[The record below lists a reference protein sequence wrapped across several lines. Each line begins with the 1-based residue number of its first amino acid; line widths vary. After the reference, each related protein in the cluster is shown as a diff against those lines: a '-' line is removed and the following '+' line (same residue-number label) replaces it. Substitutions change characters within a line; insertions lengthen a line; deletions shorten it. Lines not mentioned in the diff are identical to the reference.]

1 MLQILVAVIQR
12 FNVKRCPLS
21 LKFYHLFVCI
31 SLKQTLLVDNN
42 LCKSV
47 KILISEQYLTYP
59 VGMVSTNN
67 QQKIYSGQIYKPL
80 QQKPF
85 YVMFLIKKR
94 LADVQYLIRNFMI
107 RSTEAAIYRCSSEQV
122 FLKILQ
128 CSQEGTC
135 VGITFQWNCS
145 PPALQL
151 Y

>member
-12 FNVKRCPLS
+12 FNVS

-59 VGMVSTNN
+59 VGMASTNN

-107 RSTEAAIYRCSSEQV
+107 RSTEAAVYRCSSEQV

-128 CSQEGTC
+128 CSQEHC
-135 VGITFQWNCS
+135 VGFTFQWNCS

>member
-80 QQKPF
+80 QQNPF

-107 RSTEAAIYRCSSEQV
+107 RSTEAAIHRCSSKQV
-122 FLKILQ
+122 FLRILQ
-128 CSQEGTC
+128 YSQERTC
-135 VGITFQWNCS
+135 VGISF
-145 PPALQL
+145 
-151 Y
+151 

>member
-21 LKFYHLFVCI
+21 LKFYHLLVCI
-31 SLKQTLLVDNN
+31 SLKQTLLVDSN

-47 KILISEQYLTYP
+47 KILISEQYLAYP

-107 RSTEAAIYRCSSEQV
+107 RSTEAAIHRCSSKQV
-122 FLKILQ
+122 FLRILQ
-128 CSQEGTC
+128 YSQESTC
-135 VGITFQWNCS
+135 VGISF
-145 PPALQL
+145 
-151 Y
+151 

>member
-80 QQKPF
+80 QQNPF

-107 RSTEAAIYRCSSEQV
+107 RSTEAAIHRCSSKQV
-122 FLKILQ
+122 FLRILQ
-128 CSQEGTC
+128 YSQESTC
-135 VGITFQWNCS
+135 VGISF
-145 PPALQL
+145 
-151 Y
+151 

>member
-12 FNVKRCPLS
+12 FNVS

-85 YVMFLIKKR
+85 YVTFLIKKR

-107 RSTEAAIYRCSSEQV
+107 RSTEAAVYRCSSEQV

-128 CSQEGTC
+128 CSQEHC

-151 Y
+151 N

>member
-21 LKFYHLFVCI
+21 LKFYHLLVCI
-31 SLKQTLLVDNN
+31 SLKQTLLVDSN

-47 KILISEQYLTYP
+47 KILISEQYLAYS

-107 RSTEAAIYRCSSEQV
+107 RSTEAAIHRCSSKQV
-122 FLKILQ
+122 FLRILQ
-128 CSQEGTC
+128 YSQESTC
-135 VGITFQWNCS
+135 VGISF
-145 PPALQL
+145 
-151 Y
+151 